1 MIIHALERPAMFPL
15 SLARHRFYF
24 SSLLLFFSDSSVVNA
39 ETLTTTF
46 AATHYTGDPGGSM
59 FEIRALSCVRI
70 TSFSL
75 HFYDNSEATI
85 DIWTRSGELNL
96 STMEKSEDW
105 TQISD
110 NMIIVTPNYGYTFPS
125 PLPENAFNP
134 VGIDAGESVTFLYIA
149 RVDGGNFFSVLLK
162 LVQLEMYLHQISTWK
177 FLRD

>member
-1 MIIHALERPAMFPL
+1 
-15 SLARHRFYF
+15 
-24 SSLLLFFSDSSVVNA
+24 
-39 ETLTTTF
+39 
-46 AATHYTGDPGGSM
+46 
-59 FEIRALSCVRI
+59 
-70 TSFSL
+70 
-75 HFYDNSEATI
+75 
-85 DIWTRSGELNL
+85 
-96 STMEKSEDW
+96 MEKSEDW